1 MSTMYQPTGPFS
13 TVLRLRPSR
22 ALAVFSVL
30 LVVAIVALF
39 ALDLHGRYRATI
51 ADAERSAGSYA
62 ELLSEHTARTF
73 EAVDRALHEAETI
86 RQDALA
92 GRYKSPEDVHAAL
105 RYLKQGS
112 PVLEVVAW
120 TDAAGT

>member
-1 MSTMYQPTGPFS
+1 MSTMFEPSGR
-13 TVLRLRPSR
+13 LRAKLPNRPSR

-30 LVVAIVALF
+30 LVVAIVTLF
-39 ALDLHGRYRATI
+39 SLDLNSRYRAGI
-51 ADAERSAGSYA
+51 ADAERSAGSFA

-73 EAVDRALHEAETI
+73 EAVDRTLHEVETI

-112 PVLEVVAW
+112 
-120 TDAAGT
+120 